1 MPQNGVV
8 AIRSVNVIWY
18 TASTKK
24 INNTTGY
31 TAYIIT
37 ATKSGFYELN
47 TKLTYGSKSKKSS
60 VLPYKSPK
68 SYGGGIYFNYYGKKR
83 YLACSASTQYWTRM
97 GPGTASSKA
106 GGVTLGK

>member
-1 MPQNGVV
+1 M
-8 AIRSVNVIWY
+8 
-18 TASTKK
+18 
-24 INNTTGY
+24 
-31 TAYIIT
+31 
-37 ATKSGFYELN
+37 
-47 TKLTYGSKSKKSS
+47 
-60 VLPYKSPK
+60 LPYKSPK